1 MAVTAKDLRP
11 GKTGSGGASSR
22 LYPAI
27 TGFPFPIGPTFA
39 RRTIRYEVRCHDCRC
54 PHIVCRIG
62 LSRPANLLVVHGVA
76 QVVPGQVW
84 TFEQP
89 QKLSG
94 TDVHINV
101 RMTAIKLRSGG
112 LLIYAPIA
120 PTRRVASCKLSA
132 ALIYI
137 S

>member
-1 MAVTAKDLRP
+1 M
-11 GKTGSGGASSR
+11 
-22 LYPAI
+22 
-27 TGFPFPIGPTFA
+27 
-39 RRTIRYEVRCHDCRC
+39 
-54 PHIVCRIG
+54 
-62 LSRPANLLVVHGVA
+62 
-76 QVVPGQVW
+76 W

-120 PTRRVASCKLSA
+120 PTR
-132 ALIYI
+132 
-137 S
+137 